1 MEDHSKAADSEP
13 TMTHASLRVAALAG
27 GGVGRDGWLDGDD
40 LLDLLGGQPSAPHQG
55 DSQRV
60 PVSHAERAVS
70 TDAEAG
76 AQDLGVKLR
85 SRRKAQGLTMQQVAT
100 AAGLSVGF
108 ISQVERGLAAP
119 SLASLAGIAAALSA
133 PIYAFLQH
141 PATCADLTR
150 AANRMPIAFPAV
162 AGRRYERLSTTFP
175 GSTLRAVLVYQPP
188 GPRCLPVTHEGE
200 EMVLVL
206 RGALTIELDGKLT
219 VLGEGDSAHFASS
232 RPHCCWNHT
241 QTESTLLWCC
251 TMDLFGDAVTA

>member
-1 MEDHSKAADSEP
+1 MENHNKVTDSEA
-13 TMTHASLRVAALAG
+13 MTAHVSLCAAALAG
-27 GGVGRDGWLDGDD
+27 GEVGRDRRLNGDD
-40 LLDLLGGQPSAPHQG
+40 LLDLLGGQPSALHQG

-60 PVSHAERAVS
+60 PVSHADLAVS
-70 TDAEAG
+70 RDAEAG

-85 SRRKAQGLTMQQVAT
+85 RRRKAQGLTMQQVAT

-119 SLASLAGIAAALSA
+119 SLSSLAGIAAALSA
-133 PIYAFLQH
+133 PIHAFLQY
-141 PATCADLTR
+141 PATCDDLTR
-150 AANRMPIAFPAV
+150 AADRTLIGFPAA

-188 GPRCLPVTHEGE
+188 GPRCLPATHEGE
-200 EMVLVL
+200 EIILVL
-206 RGALTIELDGKLT
+206 RGAMTIELDGTST
-219 VLGEGDSAHFASS
+219 VLAEGDSAHFSSS